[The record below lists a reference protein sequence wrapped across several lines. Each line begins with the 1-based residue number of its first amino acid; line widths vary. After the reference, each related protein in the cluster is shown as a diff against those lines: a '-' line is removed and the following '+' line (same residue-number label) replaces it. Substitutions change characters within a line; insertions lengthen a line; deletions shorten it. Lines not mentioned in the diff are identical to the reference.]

1 MLLSQIFRCYIFSKM
16 FLKDIFQ
23 KKNKTNKRTDK
34 IKRVASIKILWLFT
48 VFINIHGKKSKAK
61 KKKIKKKTIRTNKLL
76 KKGRKRIIEKSVK
89 TERKVLEL

>member
-1 MLLSQIFRCYIFSKM
+1 MLLSEIFRCYIFSKM

-48 VFINIHGKKSKAK
+48 VFIKIYGKKSKAK
-61 KKKIKKKTIRTNKLL
+61 KKKIKKQTIRTNKLL
-76 KKGRKRIIEKSVK
+76 KKGRKRIIKKSVK

>member
-48 VFINIHGKKSKAK
+48 VFIKIHGKKIKSE
-61 KKKIKKKTIRTNKLL
+61 KKKIKKKTIRTDKLL

>member
-1 MLLSQIFRCYIFSKM
+1 ME
-16 FLKDIFQ
+16 
-23 KKNKTNKRTDK
+23 
-34 IKRVASIKILWLFT
+34 
-48 VFINIHGKKSKAK
+48 KKSKAK